1 MILQHNILFTLT
13 DGSVKKVSTQVEIG
27 SFVTPV
33 KTVCDF
39 DAIPVQ
45 DVVSIATETKLD
57 QIIEC

>member
-1 MILQHNILFTLT
+1 MILQHNILFTLK
-13 DGSVKKVSTQVEIG
+13 DGSVKKVSTYVEIG

-39 DAIPVQ
+39 ETIPIQ
-45 DVVSIATETKLD
+45 DIVNIATETKLD